1 MSLKAFWESVQA
13 SPVADFVASSAW
25 AFPTIETIHVI
36 ALVTV
41 VGTIMIMDLR
51 LVGATSKSFALTETS
66 KDTLKW
72 TWGAFG
78 LAAVTGSLLFMS
90 KASIYTI
97 VPWFQWKMILLAL
110 AGLNMGLFEFITW
123 KTVKNWD
130 TDSEVPLAGKVA
142 GWLSLVFWVLVV
154 FCGRWV
160 GFVLGQYQT

>member
-51 LVGATSKSFALTETS
+51 IVGATSKSFALTETS

-78 LAAVTGSLLFMS
+78 LAAVTGSLLFIS

-97 VPWFQWKMILLAL
+97 VPWFQW
-110 AGLNMGLFEFITW
+110 
-123 KTVKNWD
+123 
-130 TDSEVPLAGKVA
+130 
-142 GWLSLVFWVLVV
+142 
-154 FCGRWV
+154 R
-160 GFVLGQYQT
+160 